1 MRKITAFLFVAGFA
15 MLAVS
20 TRPVLAIVSSSKLV
34 YKFTYSSQQQIT
46 ARDSSTNAEQ
56 ISTGAG
62 GPELTGGTNGMSHYQ
77 GSLTDKGTITVDILR
92 QQTDGGLVV
101 DISEQGES
109 VRRAPPATCVV
120 YGNTNVICDPNK
132 TVYTEEYTLL
142 RFLGTNFV
150 DPSQLDANKHWS
162 IVQNGSSETVSAD
175 YSINSNNGGNMQIGE
190 KRQIKEIGAG
200 HLTSDV
206 QTKIGYD
213 FSRAIPTSVDE
224 YVTQHVDSGL
234 KGTSTNIY
242 QTTLSLASSSSAAA
256 AAGP

>member
-1 MRKITAFLFVAGFA
+1 MPKLIAFLSIAG
-15 MLAVS
+15 VS
-20 TRPVLAIVSSSKLV
+20 ALAISSCPALAITSSTKLV
-34 YKFTYSSQQQIT
+34 YDFTYSSQQQIT
-46 ARDSSTNAEQ
+46 ARDSSDSAEA
-56 ISTGAG
+56 INTESGTIASAG
-62 GPELTGGTNGMSHYQ
+62 GSGASHYQ
-77 GSLTDKGTITVDILR
+77 GSLTDKGTITVDIVR

-101 DISEQGES
+101 DISEQGQS

-190 KRQIKEIGAG
+190 KRTIKEVGAG

-206 QTKIGYD
+206 QTKIAYD
-213 FSRAIPTSVDE
+213 FSRAVPTSVDE
-224 YVTQHVDSGL
+224 YVQQHVDSGIN
-234 KGTSTNIY
+234 GTSTNVY